1 MIARYL
7 GMGLLVCA
15 SWLGAQAQQKLADL
29 VDEAKADW
37 MLGKWEA
44 QTDNGGTVTL
54 AFSWDLDKHVIVL
67 HVKTPDMELK
77 GYSALDPSA
86 ANEVKYFGFD
96 NRGAISKGNWA
107 PEGSDLVLRIETQ
120 TSERTVKMAAVFG
133 GSATEGLQIRIHSIE
148 SSGSLSATPRMAL
161 KFKKQK

>member
-7 GMGLLVCA
+7 GMGLVACA
-15 SWLGAQAQQKLADL
+15 TWLGAQAQDKLAEM
-29 VDEAKADW
+29 VNQANAEW

-54 AFSWDLDKHVIVL
+54 EFSWDLDKHVVAL
-67 HVKTPDMELK
+67 HGKTPDMEFK
-77 GYSALDPSA
+77 GYSALDTS

-96 NRGAISKGNWA
+96 NRGSITKGNWA
-107 PEGSDLVLRIETQ
+107 LEGSDLVLRVESQ
-120 TSERTVKMAAVFG
+120 TGERTTKMGVVFAG
-133 GSATEGLQIRIHSIE
+133 NASEGLQLRLHGLE
-148 SSGSLSATPRMAL
+148 GSGSLSTPARVTL